1 MIGVFRARVA
11 DSARALASVFRNP
24 ALRRI
29 ELARPA
35 AGLAVS
41 ASNVVFLVIAF
52 QSGGAGAVGAL
63 LVARTLMIAIAAPAG
78 AVFGDRFARQRVIA
92 AADLTRAGAL
102 VASAALVSGES
113 SLPLIL
119 VFATV
124 VGIVGTAS
132 SPARGALIPVVSR
145 TPEELT
151 AANVVASTSD
161 NLMSFVAPAVG
172 GVALALGGPV
182 AGFVISATA
191 SAFSGLAMIGM
202 DVREGVGAE
211 TSRAGRASR
220 FALGGFRQLFVDGPT
235 RLVMAIYSTQ
245 MFVGGIL
252 AVIVVIA
259 AADLVGSQSGVG
271 FLYSALG
278 VGGFV
283 GATLALALPDRALG
297 HAFSFALMVW
307 AAPIALI
314 GAWPVLIP
322 TLLLLALSGAADALV
337 DVAGLTLLQ
346 RRIPNE
352 LLARVGGASATVMLA
367 AATLG
372 NVAAPFLV
380 GTVGVRWSFVVAG
393 ALVPAF
399 APLWWRPV
407 SRLDAVAPPALPAI
421 RAVPIFAAL
430 PPSMLEALARSA
442 VRVELEA
449 GETVF
454 RQGEPGD
461 DFFVVVDGEVEF
473 SIDGGVVGTGSR
485 GDHFGEIAL
494 LRDEPRSATVTVLED
509 AYLFALAR
517 DDFLAAVRGEG
528 AVLAAADEL
537 AATRLARARP
547 AGQLA

>member
-1 MIGVFRARVA
+1 MIDTFRARVA
-11 DSARALASVFRNP
+11 GSARALASVFRNP

-52 QSGGAGAVGAL
+52 QFGGAGAVGTL
-63 LVARTLMIAIAAPAG
+63 LVARTLMIAVAAPAG

-113 SLPLIL
+113 SLLVIL
-119 VFATV
+119 VLSTV

-151 AANVVASTSD
+151 AANIVASTSD

-172 GVALALGGPV
+172 SVALALGGPV
-182 AGFVISATA
+182 AGFVLSAAA
-191 SAFSGLAMIGM
+191 SAFSGLAVIGI
-202 DVREGVGAE
+202 DVPEGEGAE

-220 FALGGFRQLFVDGPT
+220 FALGGFRQLLVDGPT
-235 RLVMAIYSTQ
+235 RLVMAIYSMQ
-245 MFVGGIL
+245 MFVGGVL
-252 AVIVVIA
+252 AVVVVIA
-259 AADLVGSQSGVG
+259 AADLIGSQSSVG

-297 HAFSFALMVW
+297 RAFAFALMVW
-307 AAPIALI
+307 AVPIALI
-314 GAWPVLIP
+314 GAWPLLVP
-322 TLLLLALSGAADALV
+322 TLLLLAVSGAADSLV

-352 LLARVGGASATVMLA
+352 VLARVGGAAATVMLA

-380 GTVGVRWSFVVAG
+380 GAVGVRWSFVVAG

-399 APLWWRPV
+399 APLWWRPI

-421 RAVPIFAAL
+421 RAVPMFSAL
-430 PPSMLEALARSA
+430 PPAMLEALARSA
-442 VRVELEA
+442 ARVELDS

-454 RQGEPGD
+454 PQGDHGD
-461 DFFVVVDGEVEF
+461 DFFVLVDGEVEF
-473 SIDGGVVGTGSR
+473 SVDGHVVGTGSR

-494 LRDEPRSATVTVLED
+494 LREEPRTATVTAVSD
-509 AYLFALAR
+509 TYLFALER
-517 DDFLAAVRGEG
+517 EDFLSAVNGEG
-528 AVLAAADEL
+528 AVLAAAQQI
-537 AATRLARARP
+537 AGTRLNRAMP
-547 AGQLA
+547 ATQLA